1 MDVHMPEMDGLSAAK
16 AIRAMQGPESQ
27 TPIIALTA
35 NAFSQDIELCRRAG
49 MNSHVGKPFRTED
62 LIAALGDALQS
73 RSRFVPVPKPAGCSL
88 ADTGAGIID
97 APALD
102 IDVIEKFR
110 ADSGEEMLQLLIETF
125 LPDAAAKLERL
136 VEIAGQPS
144 SPETTTEAVRLAH
157 SLKSSSAMAGAM
169 QLSVT
174 AKAVEK
180 RLHDDGAVLSSE
192 ETTSMRDAFAAYA
205 DGLKERGLAA

>member
-1 MDVHMPEMDGLSAAK
+1 
-16 AIRAMQGPESQ
+16 
-27 TPIIALTA
+27 
-35 NAFSQDIELCRRAG
+35 

-73 RSRFVPVPKPAGCSL
+73 RSRFVPASEPADRPL
-88 ADTGAGIID
+88 TDTGEGVFG

-110 ADSGEEMLQLLIETF
+110 SDSGDEMLQLLIETF

-136 VEIAGQPS
+136 VQIAGQPS

-169 QLSVT
+169 QLSLT

-180 RLHDDGAVLSSE
+180 RLHGDGAVLSAAEASSLGE
-192 ETTSMRDAFAAYA
+192 AFAAYA